1 VPPTPTAT
9 DTPVPPTPTATD
21 TPVPP
26 TPTATDTPVPVA
38 CTTAA
43 LTLTASGDA
52 WIDQNSATN
61 NFGADSILKLRSQ
74 APQDNFRALVRFA
87 LPAALP
93 QGCEVRAATL
103 RLTANSS
110 TTGRTLQALRVTESW
125 SESGVTW
132 ANQPATAD
140 AVATL
145 SSGGGARSWNVTA
158 QVQAIYA
165 EGANYGFLIRDA
177 VEGGSGAEQQFFSR
191 ENSHSRPT
199 LIITYGPA
207 SP

>member
-1 VPPTPTAT
+1 
-9 DTPVPPTPTATD
+9 
-21 TPVPP
+21 
-26 TPTATDTPVPVA
+26 VA
-38 CTTAA
+38 CTAAA
-43 LTLTASGDA
+43 LTLTASADA

-74 APQDNFRALVRFA
+74 GPRDNFRALARFA

-103 RLTANSS
+103 RLTASSS
-110 TTGRTLQALRVTESW
+110 TTGRTLQALRVTAPW
-125 SESGVTW
+125 SESAVTW
-132 ANQPATAD
+132 ANQPATAG
-140 AVATL
+140 AAATL
-145 SSGGGARSWNVTA
+145 SSGSGARSWNVTA

-177 VEGGSGAEQQFFSR
+177 AEGANGAEQQFFSR
-191 ENSHSRPT
+191 ENSHSWPT
-199 LIITYGPA
+199 LIVTYGPA